1 MLNAANPST
10 LKPDEIA
17 ERDELN
23 TKFGDPTPV
32 SPGSPKESKDLG
44 EFNEK
49 AVRQAIENDRNRK
62 DWTQDQKDAYVNA
75 RRAEHDKK
83 AVYDESL
90 KQKENEQELTTEQ
103 QKQKLDQELAQ
114 VQEDLGEGK
123 ITAQDALQK
132 LVNNRHARD
141 ILLRSVLEKHQK
153 GKELTPYEKVVAE
166 KTLQMQKLMR
176 EVQMAPKVMK
186 AMEKTIKGLKDEYKK
201 AAQFR
206 INEQNAADPK
216 TQENVALR
224 AKLSN
229 QIAAQA
235 AHIAKYA
242 GITSVNVNEFKSVNS
257 DLMKL
262 IGVRSSFNN
271 ILVQIGTGIV
281 RKANTYRKDIDAR
294 RIVHRA

>member
-1 MLNAANPST
+1 
-10 LKPDEIA
+10 
-17 ERDELN
+17 
-23 TKFGDPTPV
+23 
-32 SPGSPKESKDLG
+32 
-44 EFNEK
+44 
-49 AVRQAIENDRNRK
+49 
-62 DWTQDQKDAYVNA
+62 
-75 RRAEHDKK
+75 
-83 AVYDESL
+83 
-90 KQKENEQELTTEQ
+90 
-103 QKQKLDQELAQ
+103 
-114 VQEDLGEGK
+114 
-123 ITAQDALQK
+123 
-132 LVNNRHARD
+132 
-141 ILLRSVLEKHQK
+141 
-153 GKELTPYEKVVAE
+153 
-166 KTLQMQKLMR
+166 
-176 EVQMAPKVMK
+176 MAPKIMK
-186 AMEKTIKGLKDEYKK
+186 AMEKTIKELKDEYKK

-281 RKANTYRKDIDAR
+281 RKANTYRRDIDAR